1 MKTFD
6 LQEVA
11 GGALQEKLN
20 RELQK
25 VFNNMMDPNTPW
37 KNKRQITIKM
47 TLEQN
52 EDRDDCKAE
61 IQVET
66 KLAPVKSIETRFS
79 LGRNLDNGEVEAAE
93 YGPGIKGQM
102 SMDEYLEENETKNE
116 GKVIDMRQAQ

>member
-1 MKTFD
+1 MKIFD

-79 LGRNLDNGEVEAAE
+79 LGRNLDNGEVYAAE

>member
-1 MKTFD
+1 MKIFD

>member
-20 RELQK
+20 KELQK

-37 KNKRQITIKM
+37 KNKRQIMIKM

-79 LGRNLDNGEVEAAE
+79 LGRDLDNGEVYAAE

>member
-11 GGALQEKLN
+11 GGALQEKIN

-25 VFNNMMDPNTPW
+25 VLNNMMDPNTPW

-52 EDRDDCKAE
+52 EDRDDCKAD

-79 LGRNLDNGEVEAAE
+79 LGRNLDNGEVEIAE

-102 SMDEYLEENETKNE
+102 SMDEYLNEDESKNE
-116 GKVIDMRQAQ
+116 GKVVDMRQAQ

>member
-11 GGALQEKLN
+11 GGALQEKTS

-25 VFNNMMDPNTPW
+25 VLNNMMDPNTPW

-52 EDRDDCKAE
+52 EDRDDCKVD

-79 LGRNLDNGEVEAAE
+79 LGRNLDNGEVEIAE

-102 SMDEYLEENETKNE
+102 SMDEYLNEDETKNE
-116 GKVIDMRQAQ
+116 GKVIDMRQVQ

>member
-11 GGALQEKLN
+11 GGALQEKIS

-25 VFNNMMDPNTPW
+25 VLNTMMDPNTPW

-52 EDRDDCKAE
+52 EDRDDCKVD

-79 LGRNLDNGEVEAAE
+79 LGRNLDNGEVEIAE

-102 SMDEYLEENETKNE
+102 SMDEYLNEDETKNE
-116 GKVIDMRQAQ
+116 GKVIDMRQVQ

>member
-37 KNKRQITIKM
+37 KNKRQITVKM

>member
-11 GGALQEKLN
+11 GGALQEKIS

-25 VFNNMMDPNTPW
+25 VLNNMMDPNTPW

-52 EDRDDCKAE
+52 EDRDDCKVD

-66 KLAPVKSIETRFS
+66 KLAPVKSIETRFN
-79 LGRNLDNGEVEAAE
+79 LGRNLDNGEVEIAE
-93 YGPGIKGQM
+93 YGPGIKGQI
-102 SMDEYLEENETKNE
+102 SMDEYLNEDETKNE
-116 GKVIDMRQAQ
+116 GKVIDMRQVQ

>member
-11 GGALQEKLN
+11 GGALQEKIN
-20 RELQK
+20 RELRK
-25 VFNNMMDPNTPW
+25 VLNNMMDPNTPW

-52 EDRDDCKAE
+52 EDRDDCKAD

-66 KLAPVKSIETRFS
+66 KREKFMQLFGV
-79 LGRNLDNGEVEAAE
+79 N
-93 YGPGIKGQM
+93 
-102 SMDEYLEENETKNE
+102 YL
-116 GKVIDMRQAQ
+116 

>member
-1 MKTFD
+1 MKTFY

-102 SMDEYLEENETKNE
+102 SMDEYLEENEVRNE

>member
-102 SMDEYLEENETKNE
+102 SMDEYLEENEVRNE

>member
-37 KNKRQITIKM
+37 KNKRQITVKM

-102 SMDEYLEENETKNE
+102 SMDEYLDETKNE

>member
-11 GGALQEKLN
+11 GGALQEKIS

-25 VFNNMMDPNTPW
+25 VLNNMMDPNTPW

-52 EDRDDCKAE
+52 EDRDDCKVD

-79 LGRNLDNGEVEAAE
+79 LGRNLDNGEVEIDE

-102 SMDEYLEENETKNE
+102 SMDEYLNEDETKNE
-116 GKVIDMRQAQ
+116 GKVIDMRQVQ

>member
-11 GGALQEKLN
+11 GGALQEKIS

-25 VFNNMMDPNTPW
+25 VLNNMMDPNTPW

-52 EDRDDCKAE
+52 EDRDDCKVD

-66 KLAPVKSIETRFS
+66 KRAPVKSIETRFS
-79 LGRNLDNGEVEAAE
+79 LGRNLDNGEVEIAE
-93 YGPGIKGQM
+93 YGPGIKGQI
-102 SMDEYLEENETKNE
+102 SMDEYLNEDETKNE
-116 GKVIDMRQAQ
+116 GKVIDMRQVQ

>member
-1 MKTFD
+1 MKIFD
-6 LQEVA
+6 FQEVA

-79 LGRNLDNGEVEAAE
+79 LGRNLDNGEVYAAE
-93 YGPGIKGQM
+93 YGPGLKGQM

-116 GKVIDMRQAQ
+116 GNVIDMRQAQ